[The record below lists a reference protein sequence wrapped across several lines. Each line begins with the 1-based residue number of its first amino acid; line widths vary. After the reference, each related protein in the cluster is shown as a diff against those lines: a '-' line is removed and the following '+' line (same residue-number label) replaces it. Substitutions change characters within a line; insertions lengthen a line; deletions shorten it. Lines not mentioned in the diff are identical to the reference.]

1 MIRNLVMSVDGM
13 KGTEC
18 EHKVKSAV
26 GGLDGVRKVEVDVPG
41 KVVAVSLAPSAVT
54 ENQIE
59 NAITGQG
66 YRIV

>member
-41 KVVAVSLAPSAVT
+41 KVVAVSLDPSAVT
-54 ENQIE
+54 EKQIE